1 MVYTLASFLN
11 LPSGD
16 GLIPEP
22 ARSWIMAGGLV
33 ALVLYGAVRVVL
45 YLFGNDPPT
54 SPAAKA
60 LLSGSLVWGLSVV
73 FIIVLSVMVINF
85 AN

>member
-1 MVYTLASFLN
+1 MARGEAGLAGAVAVVYTLASFLN

-45 YLFGNDPPT
+45 YLFGNDPPA
-54 SPAAKA
+54 SR
-60 LLSGSLVWGLSVV
+60 G
-73 FIIVLSVMVINF
+73 
-85 AN
+85 